1 MSEEVKEVVEEVKEV
16 IEEVKKETK
25 LNVWQ
30 KLSKVQVELK
40 APKNQYNSFGKYKY
54 RSCEDICEGLK
65 PLLDKYGFAVIFDD
79 TSKVEGDRH
88 YIVSTAIFIDS
99 ETGNTVKARGQ
110 AKEDESKK
118 GMDGAQLTGSTTSY
132 ARKYA
137 LNALFLI
144 DDTKDSDA
152 TNDHGK
158 ATTEA
163 KNTTSTGMTNQHL
176 KKLFELGLKKGYSQE
191 KVRQQV
197 VKKFNKTAEEMTLA
211 EYNKVIQGYEKLP
224 DKE

>member
-1 MSEEVKEVVEEVKEV
+1 MAD
-16 IEEVKKETK
+16 K

-30 KLSKVQVELK
+30 KLNRVQVELK
-40 APKNQYNSFGKYKY
+40 APKNQYNNFGKYKY
-54 RSCEDICEGLK
+54 RSCEDILEGLK
-65 PLLDKYGFAVIFDD
+65 TLLEKYNVAILLSD
-79 TSKVEGDRH
+79 SVEQVGGRYYLVAEAEFVDC
-88 YIVSTAIFIDS
+88 
-99 ETGNTVKARGQ
+99 ETGNSIKKYGRAR
-110 AKEDESKK
+110 EEETKK
-118 GMDGAQLTGSTTSY
+118 GMDSSQITGSASSY

-137 LNALFLI
+137 LNGLFAI

-152 TNDHGK
+152 TNNGTQP
-158 ATTEA
+158 TTQA

-176 KKLFELGLKKGYSQE
+176 NKLFELGVKKGYSQE